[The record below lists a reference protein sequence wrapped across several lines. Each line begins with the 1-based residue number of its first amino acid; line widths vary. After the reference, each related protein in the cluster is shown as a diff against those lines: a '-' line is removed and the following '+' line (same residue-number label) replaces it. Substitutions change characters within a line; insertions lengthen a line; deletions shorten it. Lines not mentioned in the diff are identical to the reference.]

1 MTGIEVSGQPIGA
14 QWAPIVILQV
24 LTKEDGM
31 EGTFQNEWH
40 HLRSNLL
47 HTSGLLRLCVN
58 KILEQYELTQQQFN
72 ILRILRGAE
81 PEPLSVARIKE
92 RLLDKSSD
100 VPRLLER
107 MLRKNYITKVENPND
122 RRQAEIRLCVEG
134 KRILS
139 LIDEEMPR
147 LDELMQGL
155 TIEEV
160 QQLNQLLDKLAHH
173 LQKNQVQLQ

>member
-1 MTGIEVSGQPIGA
+1 MGA
-14 QWAPIVILQV
+14 RWAPIVILQV
-24 LTKEDGM
+24 PITEPGM
-31 EGTFQNEWH
+31 EGKFQNEWH

-58 KILEQYELTQQQFN
+58 DILEQYELTQQQFN

-81 PEPLSVARIKE
+81 PEPLSVSRIKE

-107 MLRKNYITKVENPND
+107 MLRKHYITKVENPKD

-147 LDELMQGL
+147 LDALMKGL
-155 TIEEV
+155 SLEEV
-160 QQLNQLLDKLAHH
+160 QQLNQLLDKLTVH
-173 LQKNQVQLQ
+173 LLVNQVQTQVQ